1 MREIVR
7 RAINARPELTAELL
21 RRGLFRPE
29 EKAELLRC
37 HPECNEES
45 EPAALGVMEFTALL
59 AQGDSQFAA
68 RAVLRKMLSYAEL
81 ARLERLLRFQ
91 KPNKKRDELTR
102 IVERGM
108 EGRNGNARGNG

>member
-1 MREIVR
+1 MRDIVY
-7 RAINARPELTAELL
+7 RAIHTRPELTAELL
-21 RRGLFRPE
+21 TRGMFRPE

-45 EPAALGVMEFTALL
+45 AAARLGMMEFTALL

-81 ARLERLLRFQ
+81 ARLGRLLRFQ

-102 IVERGM
+102 IVERAM
-108 EGRNGNARGNG
+108 EGREENGRR

>member
-1 MREIVR
+1 MRETVR
-7 RAINARPELTAELL
+7 RAIHARPELTAELL
-21 RRGLFRPE
+21 RRGMFEPK
-29 EKAELLRC
+29 EKVELLRC
-37 HPECNEES
+37 HPESNGES
-45 EPAALGVMEFTALL
+45 DQTPLGMMEFTALL

-102 IVERGM
+102 IVERAM
-108 EGRNGNARGNG
+108 EGREGNARRNS